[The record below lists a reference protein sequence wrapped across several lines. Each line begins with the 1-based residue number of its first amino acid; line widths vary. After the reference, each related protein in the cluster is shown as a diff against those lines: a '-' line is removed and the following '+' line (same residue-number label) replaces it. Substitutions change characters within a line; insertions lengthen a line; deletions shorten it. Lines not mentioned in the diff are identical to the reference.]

1 MTMRVSI
8 ERKAYPARAGAAPRV
23 LFENLS
29 FELADGEVCAIVGP
43 SGVGK
48 SSLLQIV
55 AGLDRDFHGAIT
67 NLPQPVG
74 YLFQSPRLLPWR
86 TARQNL
92 EVVLPGAPQEA
103 EEWLAQVGLAEAND
117 VYPQRLSLGMARRVA
132 LARALSVR
140 PKLLLLD
147 EPFSSL
153 DEETS
158 RDMQNLVATHVARLR
173 PTTLLVTH
181 HWPEA
186 AALAQ
191 RVITLDGTPARIVD
205 DRPIRQ
211 VRAAE

>member
-8 ERKAYPARAGAAPRV
+8 ERKTYPAQGMAAARV

-29 FELADGEVCAIVGP
+29 FELADGEVCAIVGS
-43 SGVGK
+43 SGIGK

-55 AGLDRDFHGAIT
+55 AGLDREFDGVIT
-67 NLPQPVG
+67 DLPQPVG

-92 EVVLPGAPQEA
+92 ELVLPEQPGEA
-103 EEWLAQVGLAEAND
+103 AEWLAQVGLAGAED

-132 LARALSVR
+132 LARALAVQ
-140 PKLLLLD
+140 PKLLLD

-158 RDMQNLVATHVARLR
+158 RDMQNLVATHVKKLR

-181 HWPEA
+181 QWHEA
-186 AALAQ
+186 ATLAQ
-191 RVITLDGTPARIVD
+191 RVITLDGSPARIVD
-205 DRPIRQ
+205 DQPMQ
-211 VRAAE
+211 QARAAE